1 MLTDGSL
8 QLQQQATTRS
18 LQNSD
23 VVDEEEL
30 IVSVVDLGWARTRS
44 GRRLVTKQVG
54 LGKKKRKKK
63 GLGENKKRLWSR
75 GSPER
80 IDREIY
86 THSERKKEMS
96 RQTTTSAF
104 HKSKTLDNKY
114 MLGDEIG
121 KGAYGRVYKG
131 LDLENGDFVAIK
143 QVSLENIAQEDLNII
158 MVWYVE
164 NGSLANIIKPN
175 KFGPFPESLV
185 AVYIAQGLVKLA
197 DFGVAT
203 KLTEADVNTHSVV
216 GTPYWMA
223 PEVIEMSGVC
233 AASDIWSVGCTV
245 IELLTCV
252 PPYYEL
258 QPMPALFRIVQ
269 DERPPIPE
277 SLSPDITDFLRQCFK
292 KPLKGQPSW
301 LRAWYLVF
309 NPSDELKIPAFVVS
323 LVTGLGCTTDP
334 QFRVWPQRTHVPG
347 LCRSLATA
355 LSNKRSEK
363 DARQRPDAKTLLS
376 HPWIQNCRRALQS
389 SLRHSGTMRN
399 VEENGSADAEIP
411 SEDNQSAGESL
422 SAPKAEAFETGSR
435 KELLSPAATH
445 LSKSDKEHSSNGNLA
460 EERVEN
466 PEDEPLSDQV
476 PTLAIHEMSL
486 VQTGS
491 GRLPSNK
498 ITPTNDQSQLQ
509 EITNTSDK
517 DEMLINGETQSP
529 ESRRKNL
536 DSKHGGKGTSIS
548 VDNKSFG
555 FSPRTDNNSL
565 QKAVK
570 TSATLGGNE
579 LSRFSD
585 TPGDASLDDL
595 FHPLEKSL
603 EDRAAEASTSASASA
618 SHVNQ
623 SHAAV
628 ADTGKNDLA
637 TKLRATIAQKQMENE
652 MGQTNGSGGDLFRL
666 MIGVLKDDVIDIDG
680 LVFDE
685 KLPAENLFPLQISDF
700 CKWDPTCPDIHGA
713 VEFSRLVGSLRPDES
728 EDAIVSACQKL
739 IAIFHQRPGQKQ
751 FFVTQ
756 HGLLPLME
764 LLELPQT
771 RVICSILQLINQIV
785 KDNSDFQENACLV
798 GLIPVVMGF
807 AVPDRPREVRMEAAY
822 FLQHLCQ
829 SSSLT
834 LQMFIACRGI
844 PVLVG
849 FLEADYAKYR
859 EMVHLAIDGMW
870 QVFKLQRST
879 PRNDFCRIAAKN
891 GILLRLINTLY
902 SLNEATRLASI
913 SVGGGFPGDGLAER
927 PRSGQLDFGH
937 PIFTQSETPLTLT
950 DQADGVKVRHGMI
963 DHPLSTGT
971 QEPSRAST
979 SHSQRSDVNQS
990 EPRFLATDNDRS
1002 QSPNGV
1008 LDATVA
1014 SKLSDSTLLEKNA
1027 NLATKEPSVAMS
1039 KERDLDRWKFD
1050 PSRTE
1055 IDLRQQRIASAVN
1068 RTSIDKPPKS
1078 PEGASNGFPTTTTQS
1093 DQVRPLLS
1101 LLEKEPPSRHFSG
1114 QLDYVRHVPGMER
1127 HESILPL
1134 LHASNDKKTNGE
1146 LDFLMAE
1153 FAEVSGRGR
1162 ENGNLDSTPKLSHK
1176 TATKKM
1182 GTLSS
1187 NEGAAS
1193 MSGIVSQTAS
1203 GVLSGSGVLNAR
1215 PGSATSSGL
1224 LSHMVST
1231 LNADVAREYL
1241 EKVADLLLEFAQ
1253 ADTTVKSYMCSQSLL
1268 SRLFQMFN
1276 RIEPPILL
1284 KILKC
1289 INHLSTDPNCLEN
1302 LQRADA
1308 IKYLIPNLDLKDGHL
1323 VSLIHSEVQV
1333 LHALFNLCKI
1343 NKRRQEQAAENGI
1356 IPHLMH
1362 FIMSDS
1368 PLKQYALPLLCDMA
1382 HASRNSREQ
1391 LRAHGG
1397 LDVYLN
1403 LLENEVW
1410 SVTALD
1416 SIAVCLAHDN
1426 DNRKVE
1432 QALLK
1437 KDAVQKL
1444 VKFFQSCPEPHFVHI
1459 LEPFLKIITKSS
1471 RINTTLAV
1479 NGLTP
1484 LLIAR
1489 LDHQDAIARL
1499 NLLKLIK
1506 AVYEHHPRPK
1516 QLIVENNLP
1525 QKLQNLIEERRDGQ
1539 RSGGQV
1545 LVKQMATSLLKALHI
1560 NTVL

>member
-1 MLTDGSL
+1 
-8 QLQQQATTRS
+8 
-18 LQNSD
+18 
-23 VVDEEEL
+23 
-30 IVSVVDLGWARTRS
+30 
-44 GRRLVTKQVG
+44 
-54 LGKKKRKKK
+54 
-63 GLGENKKRLWSR
+63 
-75 GSPER
+75 
-80 IDREIY
+80 
-86 THSERKKEMS
+86 MS

-158 MVWYVE
+158 MQEIDLLKNLNHKNIVKYLGSLKTRSHLHIILEYVE

-185 AVYIAQGLVKLA
+185 AVYIAQVLEGLVYLHEQGVIHRDIKGANILTTKEGLVKLA

-269 DERPPIPE
+269 DERPPIPD

-292 KPLKGQPSW
+292 
-301 LRAWYLVF
+301 
-309 NPSDELKIPAFVVS
+309 
-323 LVTGLGCTTDP
+323 
-334 QFRVWPQRTHVPG
+334 
-347 LCRSLATA
+347 
-355 LSNKRSEK
+355 K

-498 ITPTNDQSQLQ
+498 ITATNDQSQLQ

-685 KLPAENLFPLQISDF
+685 KLPAENLFPLQ
-700 CKWDPTCPDIHGA
+700 A

-728 EDAIVSACQKL
+728 EDAVVSACQKL

-937 PIFTQSETPLTLT
+937 PIFTQSETPLPLT

-1027 NLATKEPSVAMS
+1027 NLATKEPSVTMS

-1068 RTSIDKPPKS
+1068 RTSTDKPPKS

-1323 VSLIHSEVQV
+1323 VSLIHSEV

>member
-1 MLTDGSL
+1 
-8 QLQQQATTRS
+8 
-18 LQNSD
+18 
-23 VVDEEEL
+23 
-30 IVSVVDLGWARTRS
+30 
-44 GRRLVTKQVG
+44 
-54 LGKKKRKKK
+54 
-63 GLGENKKRLWSR
+63 
-75 GSPER
+75 
-80 IDREIY
+80 
-86 THSERKKEMS
+86 MS

-158 MVWYVE
+158 MQEIDLLKNLNHKNIVKYLGSLKTRSHLHIILEYVE

-185 AVYIAQGLVKLA
+185 AVYIAQVLEGLVYLHEQGVIHRDIKGANILTTKEGLVKLA

-292 KPLKGQPSW
+292 
-301 LRAWYLVF
+301 
-309 NPSDELKIPAFVVS
+309 
-323 LVTGLGCTTDP
+323 
-334 QFRVWPQRTHVPG
+334 
-347 LCRSLATA
+347 
-355 LSNKRSEK
+355 K

-498 ITPTNDQSQLQ
+498 ITATNDQSQLQ

-570 TSATLGGNE
+570 TSATVGGNE

-603 EDRAAEASTSASASA
+603 EDRAAEASTSASASS

-685 KLPAENLFPLQISDF
+685 KLPAENLFPLQ
-700 CKWDPTCPDIHGA
+700 A

-822 FLQHLCQ
+822 FLQQLCQ

-927 PRSGQLDFGH
+927 PRSGQLDFSH

-1153 FAEVSGRGR
+1153 FA
-1162 ENGNLDSTPKLSHK
+1162 
-1176 TATKKM
+1176 A
-1182 GTLSS
+1182 
-1187 NEGAAS
+1187 
-1193 MSGIVSQTAS
+1193 
-1203 GVLSGSGVLNAR
+1203 
-1215 PGSATSSGL
+1215 
-1224 LSHMVST
+1224 
-1231 LNADVAREYL
+1231 
-1241 EKVADLLLEFAQ
+1241 
-1253 ADTTVKSYMCSQSLL
+1253 
-1268 SRLFQMFN
+1268 
-1276 RIEPPILL
+1276 
-1284 KILKC
+1284 
-1289 INHLSTDPNCLEN
+1289 
-1302 LQRADA
+1302 
-1308 IKYLIPNLDLKDGHL
+1308 
-1323 VSLIHSEVQV
+1323 
-1333 LHALFNLCKI
+1333 
-1343 NKRRQEQAAENGI
+1343 
-1356 IPHLMH
+1356 
-1362 FIMSDS
+1362 
-1368 PLKQYALPLLCDMA
+1368 
-1382 HASRNSREQ
+1382 
-1391 LRAHGG
+1391 
-1397 LDVYLN
+1397 
-1403 LLENEVW
+1403 
-1410 SVTALD
+1410 
-1416 SIAVCLAHDN
+1416 
-1426 DNRKVE
+1426 
-1432 QALLK
+1432 
-1437 KDAVQKL
+1437 
-1444 VKFFQSCPEPHFVHI
+1444 
-1459 LEPFLKIITKSS
+1459 
-1471 RINTTLAV
+1471 
-1479 NGLTP
+1479 
-1484 LLIAR
+1484 
-1489 LDHQDAIARL
+1489 
-1499 NLLKLIK
+1499 
-1506 AVYEHHPRPK
+1506 
-1516 QLIVENNLP
+1516 
-1525 QKLQNLIEERRDGQ
+1525 
-1539 RSGGQV
+1539 
-1545 LVKQMATSLLKALHI
+1545 
-1560 NTVL
+1560 

>member
-1 MLTDGSL
+1 
-8 QLQQQATTRS
+8 
-18 LQNSD
+18 
-23 VVDEEEL
+23 
-30 IVSVVDLGWARTRS
+30 
-44 GRRLVTKQVG
+44 
-54 LGKKKRKKK
+54 
-63 GLGENKKRLWSR
+63 
-75 GSPER
+75 
-80 IDREIY
+80 
-86 THSERKKEMS
+86 MS

-158 MVWYVE
+158 MQEIDLLKNLNHKNIVKYLGSLKTRSHLHIILEYVE

-185 AVYIAQGLVKLA
+185 AVYIAQVLEGLVYLHEQGVIHRDIKGANILTTKEGLVKLA

-292 KPLKGQPSW
+292 
-301 LRAWYLVF
+301 
-309 NPSDELKIPAFVVS
+309 
-323 LVTGLGCTTDP
+323 
-334 QFRVWPQRTHVPG
+334 
-347 LCRSLATA
+347 
-355 LSNKRSEK
+355 K

-498 ITPTNDQSQLQ
+498 ITATNDQSQLQ

-570 TSATLGGNE
+570 TSATVGGNE

-603 EDRAAEASTSASASA
+603 EDRAAEASTSASASS

-685 KLPAENLFPLQISDF
+685 KLPAENLFPLQ
-700 CKWDPTCPDIHGA
+700 A

-822 FLQHLCQ
+822 FLQQLCQ

-927 PRSGQLDFGH
+927 PRSGQLDFSH

-950 DQADGVKVRHGMI
+950 DQADGAKVRHGMI

-1289 INHLSTDPNCLEN
+1289 VNHLSTDPNCLEN

-1323 VSLIHSEVQV
+1323 VSLIHSEV

-1516 QLIVENNLP
+1516 QLIVENDLP

>member
-1 MLTDGSL
+1 
-8 QLQQQATTRS
+8 
-18 LQNSD
+18 
-23 VVDEEEL
+23 
-30 IVSVVDLGWARTRS
+30 
-44 GRRLVTKQVG
+44 
-54 LGKKKRKKK
+54 
-63 GLGENKKRLWSR
+63 
-75 GSPER
+75 
-80 IDREIY
+80 
-86 THSERKKEMS
+86 MS
-96 RQTTTSAF
+96 RQTPTAHF

-158 MVWYVE
+158 MQEIDLLKNLNHKNIVKYLGSLKTKSHLHIILEYVE

-185 AVYIAQGLVKLA
+185 TVYIAQVLEGLVYLHEQGVIHRDIKGANILTTKEGLVKLA

-252 PPYYEL
+252 PPYYDL

-269 DERPPIPE
+269 DDNPPIPD

-292 KPLKGQPSW
+292 
-301 LRAWYLVF
+301 
-309 NPSDELKIPAFVVS
+309 
-323 LVTGLGCTTDP
+323 
-334 QFRVWPQRTHVPG
+334 
-347 LCRSLATA
+347 
-355 LSNKRSEK
+355 K

-376 HPWIQNCRRALQS
+376 HPWILNSRRALN
-389 SLRHSGTMRN
+389 SLRHNPSIRN
-399 VEENGSADAEIP
+399 IQEGAENGDIEVLD
-411 SEDNQSAGESL
+411 EDRSTE
-422 SAPKAEAFETGSR
+422 KAEAGITNSETGT
-435 KELLSPAATH
+435 KTDLSAEMTDVVR
-445 LSKSDKEHSSNGNLA
+445 SDKNLA
-460 EERVEN
+460 TAFDVG
-466 PEDEPLSDQV
+466 DEKIGELQDGIDSDQV
-476 PTLAIHEMSL
+476 PTLTIRESL
-486 VQTGS
+486 CPQLHSDRGS
-491 GRLPSNK
+491 EHNGVASNAPQGS
-498 ITPTNDQSQLQ
+498 TDMHDHDDVLVNGNVEFPDTRRTNA
-509 EITNTSDK
+509 DK
-517 DEMLINGETQSP
+517 KT
-529 ESRRKNL
+529 
-536 DSKHGGKGTSIS
+536 GGKG
-548 VDNKSFG
+548 NAGLNEGKSFG
-555 FSPRTDNNSL
+555 FLSRSPDNGA

-570 TSATLGGNE
+570 GSVTLGGNE

-595 FHPLEKSL
+595 FHPLDKTPG
-603 EDRAAEASTSASASA
+603 DRTGEASTSAST
-618 SHVNQ
+618 SHMNQ
-623 SHAAV
+623 DGTPAAD
-628 ADTGKNDLA
+628 AGKHDLA

-652 MGQTNGSGGDLFRL
+652 AGKSSDGGDLFRV
-666 MIGVLKDDVIDIDG
+666 MMGVLKDDVIDFDG
-680 LVFDE
+680 LGFDE
-685 KLPAENLFPLQISDF
+685 KLPAENLFPLQV
-700 CKWDPTCPDIHGA
+700 
-713 VEFSRLVGSLRPDES
+713 VEFSRLVGSLRPE
-728 EDAIVSACQKL
+728 EPEEVIASACQKL
-739 IAIFHQRPGQKQ
+739 VGIFHQRSEQKLV
-751 FFVTQ
+751 FITQ

-764 LLELPQT
+764 LLEVPKT
-771 RVICSILQLINQIV
+771 RVICSVLQLINQIV
-785 KDNSDFQENACLV
+785 KDNTDFQENACLV
-798 GLIPVVMGF
+798 GLIPVVMSFSG
-807 AVPDRPREVRMEAAY
+807 PDRPREVRMEAAY
-822 FLQHLCQ
+822 FLQQLCQ
-829 SSSLT
+829 SSFLT

-849 FLEADYAKYR
+849 FLEADYAKFR

-902 SLNEATRLASI
+902 SLNEATRLATI
-913 SVGGGFPGDGLAER
+913 SGGTGVSSDGSAPR
-927 PRSGQLDFGH
+927 PRSGQLDSSH
-937 PIFTQSETPLTLT
+937 PVFVQSEASFPAPDLP
-950 DQADGVKVRHGMI
+950 DGIKSRHGMF
-963 DHPLSTGT
+963 DHPSSSGML
-971 QEPSRAST
+971 EPSRAST
-979 SHSQRSDVNQS
+979 SFSQRSDAIQS
-990 EPRFLATDNDRS
+990 ETRYSNTDADRPQMS
-1002 QSPNGV
+1002 SLV
-1008 LDATVA
+1008 LDHSAA
-1014 SKLSDSTLLEKNA
+1014 SKLPEADKAVNIPPV
-1027 NLATKEPSVAMS
+1027 KETSAAVA
-1039 KERDLDRWKFD
+1039 KERDSLERWKD
-1050 PSRTE
+1050 SR
-1055 IDLRQQRIASAVN
+1055 QRLSVSTNRISAD
-1068 RTSIDKPPKS
+1068 RPPKLLDS
-1078 PEGASNGFPTTTTQS
+1078 ASNGIPTTAPFQQE
-1093 DQVRPLLS
+1093 QVRPLLS
-1101 LLEKEPPSRHFSG
+1101 LLEKEPPSRLSG
-1114 QLDYVRHVPGMER
+1114 QLEYVRHLSGLER

-1134 LHASNDKKTNGE
+1134 LHASNEKKTNGE
-1146 LDFLMAE
+1146 LDFLMSE
-1153 FAEVSGRGR
+1153 FAEVSGRGK
-1162 ENGNLDSTPKLSHK
+1162 ENDNLESAPRISQRTPSKKNSPLFSTD
-1176 TATKKM
+1176 
-1182 GTLSS
+1182 
-1187 NEGAAS
+1187 GAAS
-1193 MSGIVSQTAS
+1193 TSGVASQTAS

-1231 LNADVAREYL
+1231 MNADVAREYL

-1289 INHLSTDPNCLEN
+1289 INNLSCDPNCLEN

-1308 IKYLIPNLDLKDGHL
+1308 IKFLIPNLELKDGPL
-1323 VSLIHSEVQV
+1323 VGQIHDEV

-1356 IPHLMH
+1356 IPHLMN
-1362 FIMSDS
+1362 FIMQGSR
-1368 PLKQYALPLLCDMA
+1368 LKQYALPLLCDMA

-1397 LDVYLN
+1397 LDVYLS
-1403 LLENEVW
+1403 LLDDASW

-1437 KDAVQKL
+1437 KDAVHKL
-1444 VKFFQSCPEPHFVHI
+1444 VKFFQSCPEQQFVHI

-1516 QLIVENNLP
+1516 QLIVENDLP

-1539 RSGGQV
+1539 SSGGQV

>member
-1 MLTDGSL
+1 
-8 QLQQQATTRS
+8 
-18 LQNSD
+18 
-23 VVDEEEL
+23 
-30 IVSVVDLGWARTRS
+30 
-44 GRRLVTKQVG
+44 
-54 LGKKKRKKK
+54 
-63 GLGENKKRLWSR
+63 
-75 GSPER
+75 
-80 IDREIY
+80 
-86 THSERKKEMS
+86 MS
-96 RQTTTSAF
+96 RQSTTSAF

-158 MVWYVE
+158 MQEIDLLKNLNHKNIVKYLGSLKTKTHLHIILEYVE

-185 AVYIAQGLVKLA
+185 AVYISQVLEGLVYLHEQGVIHRDIKGANILTTKEGLVKLA

-252 PPYYEL
+252 PPYYDL

-269 DERPPIPE
+269 DDHPPIPD
-277 SLSPDITDFLRQCFK
+277 SLSPAITDFLRQCFK
-292 KPLKGQPSW
+292 
-301 LRAWYLVF
+301 
-309 NPSDELKIPAFVVS
+309 
-323 LVTGLGCTTDP
+323 
-334 QFRVWPQRTHVPG
+334 
-347 LCRSLATA
+347 
-355 LSNKRSEK
+355 K

-376 HPWIQNCRRALQS
+376 HPWIQNSRRALQS
-389 SLRHSGTMRN
+389 SLRHSGTIRNIEEDDADNAEISNGDDQSN
-399 VEENGSADAEIP
+399 VEDISAE
-411 SEDNQSAGESL
+411 
-422 SAPKAEAFETGSR
+422 KGSR
-435 KELLSPAATH
+435 KELLPSEASEVH
-445 LSKSDKEHSSNGNLA
+445 ISSDRDGCGGNLFV
-460 EERVEN
+460 ERADS
-466 PEDEPLSDQV
+466 PEDEAISDQV
-476 PTLAIHEMSL
+476 PTLAIHEKPI
-486 VQTGS
+486 GS
-491 GRLPSNK
+491 HSSRHAAGDESAPNLSENLPSYLAA
-498 ITPTNDQSQLQ
+498 Q
-509 EITNTSDK
+509 DK
-517 DEMLINGETQSP
+517 VLMNGER
-529 ESRRKNL
+529 ESSELKTKGVVSEKVEEIESSANGGH
-536 DSKHGGKGTSIS
+536 DSFAFGVKSQDSTS
-548 VDNKSFG
+548 
-555 FSPRTDNNSL
+555 R
-565 QKAVK
+565 KAVK
-570 TSATLGGNE
+570 ASIISSQNE

-595 FHPLEKSL
+595 FHPLERNLGNCS
-603 EDRAAEASTSASASA
+603 AEPSTSASS
-618 SHVNQ
+618 SNVNQ
-623 SHAAV
+623 TNVDS
-628 ADTGKNDLA
+628 GKNDLA
-637 TKLRATIAQKQMENE
+637 TKLRATIAQKMENE
-652 MGQTNGSGGDLFRL
+652 TGQANGGGDLLRL
-666 MIGVLKDDVIDIDG
+666 MMGVLKDDAIDMDG
-680 LVFDE
+680 LGFDD
-685 KLPAENLFPLQISDF
+685 KLPAENLFHLQ
-700 CKWDPTCPDIHGA
+700 A
-713 VEFSRLVGSLRPDES
+713 VEFSKLVLSLRPEEP
-728 EDAIVSACQKL
+728 EDVVVAACQKL
-739 IAIFHQRPGQKQ
+739 TAFFHQRPEQKIV
-751 FFVTQ
+751 FVTQ
-756 HGLLPLME
+756 HGLLPLIE
-764 LLELPQT
+764 LLEVPRA
-771 RVICSILQLINQIV
+771 RVICSVLQLLNQII

-798 GLIPVVMGF
+798 GLIPVVMSF

-822 FLQHLCQ
+822 FLQQLCQ

-844 PVLVG
+844 PILVG

-913 SVGGGFPGDGLAER
+913 SGGGGFPPDGMAPR
-927 PRSGQLDFGH
+927 PRSGSLD
-937 PIFTQSETPLTLT
+937 PSLLQSEASHYGVDQPDHFKLKHGTL
-950 DQADGVKVRHGMI
+950 
-963 DHPLSTGT
+963 DHILPAGT
-971 QEPSRAST
+971 QEIARAS
-979 SHSQRSDVNQS
+979 V
-990 EPRFLATDNDRS
+990 S
-1002 QSPNGV
+1002 QSP
-1008 LDATVA
+1008 DARLEA
-1014 SKLSDSTLLEKNA
+1014 SGSSKLSDSTPSDKVV
-1027 NLATKEPSVAMS
+1027 SVAA
-1039 KERDLDRWKFD
+1039 KEFPVSSSRDRESTDRWKND
-1050 PSRTE
+1050 PSRIE
-1055 IDLRQQRIASAVN
+1055 FDPRQLRGANTAN
-1068 RTSIDKPPKS
+1068 RTSTDRPPKMT
-1078 PEGASNGFPTTTTQS
+1078 EGASNGIFSATATQ
-1093 DQVRPLLS
+1093 QENVRPLLS
-1101 LLEKEPPSRHFSG
+1101 LLDKEPPSRHFSG
-1114 QLDYVRHVPGMER
+1114 QLEYVRHLTGLEK

-1134 LHASNDKKTNGE
+1134 LHASNEKKSNGLE
-1146 LDFLMAE
+1146 FLMAE

-1162 ENGNLDSTPKLSHK
+1162 DNSNLDSLSRNSNK
-1176 TATKKM
+1176 SANKKVGQPATID
-1182 GTLSS
+1182 GV
-1187 NEGAAS
+1187 AS
-1193 MSGIVSQTAS
+1193 TSGLASQTAS

-1224 LSHMVST
+1224 LSHMVSPW
-1231 LNADVAREYL
+1231 NADVAREYL
-1241 EKVADLLLEFAQ
+1241 EKVADLLLEFAG

-1276 RIEPPILL
+1276 KIEPPILL
-1284 KILKC
+1284 KLLKC
-1289 INHLSTDPNCLEN
+1289 INHLSMDPHCLEH

-1308 IKYLIPNLDLKDGHL
+1308 IKYLIPNLDLKEGP
-1323 VSLIHSEVQV
+1323 LISQIHHEV

-1356 IPHLMH
+1356 IPHLMQ

-1368 PLKQYALPLLCDMA
+1368 PLKQNALPLLCDMA

-1397 LDVYLN
+1397 LDVYLS
-1403 LLENEVW
+1403 LLEDELW

-1426 DNRKVE
+1426 DSKKVE

-1444 VKFFQSCPEPHFVHI
+1444 VKFFENCPEQHFLHI

-1484 LLIAR
+1484 LLILR

-1516 QLIVENNLP
+1516 QLIVENDLP
-1525 QKLQNLIEERRDGQ
+1525 HKLQNLIEERRDGQ
-1539 RSGGQV
+1539 SSGGQV

>member
-1 MLTDGSL
+1 
-8 QLQQQATTRS
+8 
-18 LQNSD
+18 
-23 VVDEEEL
+23 
-30 IVSVVDLGWARTRS
+30 
-44 GRRLVTKQVG
+44 
-54 LGKKKRKKK
+54 
-63 GLGENKKRLWSR
+63 
-75 GSPER
+75 
-80 IDREIY
+80 
-86 THSERKKEMS
+86 MS
-96 RQTTTSAF
+96 RQAASSAF

-158 MVWYVE
+158 MNLNHKNIVKYLGSLKTKTHLHIILEYVE

-185 AVYIAQGLVKLA
+185 AVYIAQVLEGLVYLHEQGVIHRDIKGANILTTKEGLVKLA

-245 IELLTCV
+245 IELLTCL
-252 PPYYEL
+252 PPYYDL

-269 DERPPIPE
+269 DEHPPIPD

-292 KPLKGQPSW
+292 
-301 LRAWYLVF
+301 
-309 NPSDELKIPAFVVS
+309 
-323 LVTGLGCTTDP
+323 
-334 QFRVWPQRTHVPG
+334 
-347 LCRSLATA
+347 
-355 LSNKRSEK
+355 K

-376 HPWIQNCRRALQS
+376 HPWIRNCRRALQS
-389 SLRHSGTMRN
+389 SLRHSGTIRN
-399 VEENGSADAEIP
+399 I
-411 SEDNQSAGESL
+411 SEDIAESSNGDNKSAGETL
-422 SAPKAEAFETGSR
+422 PVEKGEASETSSR
-435 KELLSPAATH
+435 KELLSAEIADR
-445 LSKSDKEHSSNGNLA
+445 SKYDHDHSADNNLL
-460 EERVEN
+460 EGVN
-466 PEDEPLSDQV
+466 NLDDDLLSDQV
-476 PTLAIHEMSL
+476 PTLAIHEKSSL
-486 VQTGS
+486 QGGS
-491 GRLPSNK
+491 AILSVKNVMAALGPARLHEISN
-498 ITPTNDQSQLQ
+498 Q
-509 EITNTSDK
+509 
-517 DEMLINGETQSP
+517 DEVMINGDVGSP
-529 ESRRKNL
+529 ESRRKHTE
-536 DSKHGGKGTSIS
+536 KTYGGKGSSI
-548 VDNKSFG
+548 DIENKSFG
-555 FSPRTDNNSL
+555 FGHMSQDAGL
-565 QKAVK
+565 QKAAKASV
-570 TSATLGGNE
+570 TSTGNE

-585 TPGDASLDDL
+585 PPGDASLDDL
-595 FHPLEKSL
+595 FHPLDKNL
-603 EDRAAEASTSASASA
+603 EERTAEASTSASTSN
-618 SHVNQ
+618 VNQ
-623 SHAAV
+623 ATLLDA
-628 ADTGKNDLA
+628 GKNDLA
-637 TKLRATIAQKQMENE
+637 KKLRDTIAKKQMEE
-652 MGQTNGSGGDLFRL
+652 DMGQSNGGGNLLRL
-666 MIGVLKDDVIDIDG
+666 MMGVLKDDVIDIDG
-680 LVFDE
+680 LVFEE
-685 KLPAENLFPLQISDF
+685 KLPAENLFPLQ
-700 CKWDPTCPDIHGA
+700 A
-713 VEFSRLVGSLRPDES
+713 VEFSRLVGSLRPEES
-728 EDAIVSACQKL
+728 EDAIVTACQKL
-739 IAIFHQRPGQKQ
+739 VAIFHQRPEQKIV
-751 FFVTQ
+751 FVTQ
-756 HGLLPLME
+756 HGLLPLMD
-764 LLELPQT
+764 LLDVPRT
-771 RVICSILQLINQIV
+771 RVICSVLQLINLIV
-785 KDNSDFQENACLV
+785 KDKTDFQENACLV
-798 GLIPVVMGF
+798 GLIPLVMSF
-807 AVPDRPREVRMEAAY
+807 AGPDRPREIRMEAAC
-822 FLQHLCQ
+822 FLQQLCQ

-902 SLNEATRLASI
+902 SLNEATRLATI
-913 SVGGGFPGDGLAER
+913 SVGGGFSVDGSAQR
-927 PRSGQLDFGH
+927 QRSGPLDSTH
-937 PIFTQSETPLTLT
+937 PLFAQNETSLSLT
-950 DQADGVKVRHGMI
+950 DQSDVLKVRHGMTENSFPTI
-963 DHPLSTGT
+963 A

-979 SHSQRSDVNQS
+979 SHSQRSDTNLPDSRYPVDSDRPQS
-990 EPRFLATDNDRS
+990 G
-1002 QSPNGV
+1002 NGT
-1008 LDATVA
+1008 LDVSVG
-1014 SKLSDSTLLEKNA
+1014 SKLADLTSLEKVA
-1027 NLATKEPSVAMS
+1027 NIATKEPSIIS
-1039 KERDLDRWKFD
+1039 KERENLDRWKLD
-1050 PSRTE
+1050 PARAE
-1055 IDLRQQRIASAVN
+1055 IDLRQPKISNSVS
-1068 RTSIDKPPKS
+1068 RTSTDRPPKLV
-1078 PEGASNGFPTTTTQS
+1078 EGMSNGFPTSITTQAE
-1093 DQVRPLLS
+1093 QVRPLLS
-1101 LLEKEPPSRHFSG
+1101 LLEKEPPRHFSG
-1114 QLDYVRHVPGMER
+1114 QLEYVRHLPGLER

-1134 LHASNDKKTNGE
+1134 LHANDRKTNGE

-1162 ENGNLDSTPKLSHK
+1162 ENGIVDSTPRVSHK
-1176 TATKKM
+1176 TVSKKV
-1182 GTLSS
+1182 GQLAF

-1193 MSGIVSQTAS
+1193 TSGIASQTAS

-1215 PGSATSSGL
+1215 AGSATSSGL
-1224 LSHMVST
+1224 LSNMVST
-1231 LNADVAREYL
+1231 MNADVAREYL

-1268 SRLFQMFN
+1268 NRLFQMFN
-1276 RIEPPILL
+1276 RIELPILL

-1308 IKYLIPNLDLKDGHL
+1308 IKYLIPNLELKDGPL
-1323 VSLIHSEVQV
+1323 VSQIHHEV
-1333 LHALFNLCKI
+1333 LNALFNLCKI

-1356 IPHLMH
+1356 IPHLMN

-1368 PLKQYALPLLCDMA
+1368 PLKPHALPLLCDMA

-1397 LDVYLN
+1397 LDVYLS
-1403 LLENEVW
+1403 LLDDELW
-1410 SVTALD
+1410 SVIALD

-1437 KDAVQKL
+1437 KDAVQRL
-1444 VKFFQSCPEPHFVHI
+1444 VKFFQCCPEQHFVHI

-1484 LLIAR
+1484 LLILR

-1516 QLIVENNLP
+1516 QLIVENDLP

>member
-1 MLTDGSL
+1 
-8 QLQQQATTRS
+8 
-18 LQNSD
+18 
-23 VVDEEEL
+23 
-30 IVSVVDLGWARTRS
+30 
-44 GRRLVTKQVG
+44 
-54 LGKKKRKKK
+54 
-63 GLGENKKRLWSR
+63 
-75 GSPER
+75 
-80 IDREIY
+80 
-86 THSERKKEMS
+86 MS
-96 RQTTTSAF
+96 RHAASTHF

-158 MVWYVE
+158 MQEIDLLKNLNHKNIVKYLGSLKTKTHLHIILEYVE

-185 AVYIAQGLVKLA
+185 AVYIAQVLEGLVYLHEQGVIHRDIKGANILTTKEGLVKLA

-252 PPYYEL
+252 PPYYDL

-269 DERPPIPE
+269 DEHPPIPDR
-277 SLSPDITDFLRQCFK
+277 LSPDITDFLRQCFK
-292 KPLKGQPSW
+292 K
-301 LRAWYLVF
+301 
-309 NPSDELKIPAFVVS
+309 
-323 LVTGLGCTTDP
+323 
-334 QFRVWPQRTHVPG
+334 
-347 LCRSLATA
+347 
-355 LSNKRSEK
+355 
-363 DARQRPDAKTLLS
+363 DARQRPDAKTLLM
-376 HPWIQNCRRALQS
+376 HPWIQNSRRALQS
-389 SLRHSGTMRN
+389 SLRPSSGTVKSIEDVSEPAEISSKDHNSGESPSRGKMKRDASDME
-399 VEENGSADAEIP
+399 VEESKKELSETDAVDMSRPDQDHNANGNFVPESL
-411 SEDNQSAGESL
+411 DNQEADTL
-422 SAPKAEAFETGSR
+422 SYQ
-435 KELLSPAATH
+435 
-445 LSKSDKEHSSNGNLA
+445 D
-460 EERVEN
+460 
-466 PEDEPLSDQV
+466 
-476 PTLAIHEMSL
+476 PTLAFHDKQSM
-486 VQTGS
+486 QTSS
-491 GRLPSNK
+491 GRLSY
-498 ITPTNDQSQLQ
+498 TR
-509 EITNTSDK
+509 
-517 DEMLINGETQSP
+517 GEVPNQGQSP
-529 ESRRKNL
+529 EL
-536 DSKHGGKGTSIS
+536 SKMADQDDLVMNGKMASPELKRENFMNGEHEGKGGPAVGDI
-548 VDNKSFG
+548 DLFG
-555 FSPRTDNNSL
+555 PGLRNDENGP
-565 QKAVK
+565 QKAAK
-570 TSATLGGNE
+570 ASIISGGHE

-595 FHPLEKSL
+595 FHPLDRNQ
-603 EDRAAEASTSASASA
+603 EDRAAEASTSSS
-618 SHVNQ
+618 SQINQ
-623 SHAAV
+623 VSVIHDA
-628 ADTGKNDLA
+628 GKNDLA
-637 TKLRATIAQKQMENE
+637 TKLKARMAQKRTENE
-652 MGQTNGSGGDLFRL
+652 MGQTGGDLLRL
-666 MIGVLKDDVIDIDG
+666 IIGIDTS
-680 LVFDE
+680 VFDD
-685 KLPAENLFPLQISDF
+685 KLAGENLFPLQ
-700 CKWDPTCPDIHGA
+700 A
-713 VEFSRLVGSLRPDES
+713 VEFSRLVGSLRPEES
-728 EDAIVSACQKL
+728 EDVIVSTCQKL
-739 IAIFHQRPGQKQ
+739 NAFFQERPDQKIV
-751 FFVTQ
+751 FVSQ
-756 HGLLPLME
+756 HGFLPLME
-764 LLELPQT
+764 LLEVPKT
-771 RVICSILQLINQIV
+771 RVICSVLQIINQII
-785 KDNSDFQENACLV
+785 KDNTGFQENACLV
-798 GLIPVVMGF
+798 GLIPVIMSF
-807 AVPDRPREVRMEAAY
+807 AVPDRPREVRMQAAY
-822 FLQHLCQ
+822 FLQQLCQ

-870 QVFKLQRST
+870 QVFMLQRST

-891 GILLRLINTLY
+891 GILIRLINTLH
-902 SLNEATRLASI
+902 SLNEATRLA
-913 SVGGGFPGDGLAER
+913 GGYVQGDGLAPR
-927 PRSGQLDFGH
+927 PRSGPLDSSFPVSTQGEIPLSSPDQLDV
-937 PIFTQSETPLTLT
+937 L
-950 DQADGVKVRHGMI
+950 KVRHGVI

-971 QEPSRAST
+971 MEPSRASA
-979 SHSQRSDVNQS
+979 SYSQRSDANQDS
-990 EPRFLATDNDRS
+990 RYFLGDSDKA
-1002 QSPNGV
+1002 QSNHTV
-1008 LDATVA
+1008 MEASVA
-1014 SKLSDSTLLEKNA
+1014 SKFP
-1027 NLATKEPSVAMS
+1027 EPTVI
-1039 KERDLDRWKFD
+1039 ENDT
-1050 PSRTE
+1050 SRAE
-1055 IDLRQQRIASAVN
+1055 VDLRQRVTNLDNRIS
-1068 RTSIDKPPKS
+1068 TDKPLKQT
-1078 PEGASNGFPTTTTQS
+1078 ENASNGFPTTLASQ
-1093 DQVRPLLS
+1093 QEQIRPLLS
-1101 LLEKEPPSRHFSG
+1101 LLDKEPPSRHFSG
-1114 QLDYVRHVPGMER
+1114 QLEYVRQLSGLER

-1134 LHASNDKKTNGE
+1134 LHSSAERKTNGE

-1162 ENGNLDSTPKLSHK
+1162 ENGNLDSAPRLSHK
-1176 TATKKM
+1176 TVTKKLGPPM
-1182 GTLSS
+1182 S

-1193 MSGIVSQTAS
+1193 TSGIASQTAS

-1276 RIEPPILL
+1276 KIEPPILL
-1284 KILKC
+1284 KLLKC

-1308 IKYLIPNLDLKDGHL
+1308 IKHLIPNLDLQEGPLIHQ
-1323 VSLIHSEVQV
+1323 IHSEV
-1333 LHALFNLCKI
+1333 LNALFNLCKI

-1356 IPHLMH
+1356 IPHLMR

-1397 LDVYLN
+1397 LDVYLS
-1403 LLENEVW
+1403 LLDDELW

-1416 SIAVCLAHDN
+1416 SLAVCLAHDN
-1426 DNRKVE
+1426 DNKKVE

-1437 KDAVQKL
+1437 KEAVQKL
-1444 VKFFQSCPEPHFVHI
+1444 VKFFQRCPEQHFVNI

-1516 QLIVENNLP
+1516 QLIVENDLP

-1545 LVKQMATSLLKALHI
+1545 LVKQMATALLKALHI